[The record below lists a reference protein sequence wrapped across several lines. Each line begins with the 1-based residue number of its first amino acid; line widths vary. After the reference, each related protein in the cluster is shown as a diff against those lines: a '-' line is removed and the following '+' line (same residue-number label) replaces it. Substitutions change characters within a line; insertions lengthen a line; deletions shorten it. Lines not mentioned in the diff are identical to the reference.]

1 MKVEKSPMV
10 IRDAMQEDG
19 EVLAA
24 IYNPYITDGVVSFE
38 YEALDGEEM
47 ARRIQGITSGYPWIV
62 GEVDGV
68 IQGYAYA
75 ARWKERVAYRYCA
88 ETTVYLR
95 RGQEGRGFGT
105 LLYEELLR
113 RLSSHAIK
121 IAIACIAL
129 PNAGSVALH
138 EKLGFE
144 KVGHFPEVGYKFD
157 RWIDIGYW
165 RKAL

>member
-1 MKVEKSPMV
+1 
-10 IRDAMQEDG
+10 
-19 EVLAA
+19 LAT
-24 IYNPYITDGVVSFE
+24 IYNPYITDGVISFE
-38 YEALDGEEM
+38 YDAVDGNEM
-47 ARRIQGITSGYPWIV
+47 ARRIGRITERYPWIV
-62 GEVDGV
+62 YEIDGH

-75 ARWKERVAYRYCA
+75 SRWKERAAYHYCA

-95 RGQEGRGFGT
+95 QGQEGKGIGT

-113 RLSSHAIK
+113 RLPNHDVK
-121 IAIACIAL
+121 IAIGCIAV
-129 PNAGSVALH
+129 PNEASVALH

-144 KVGHFPEVGYKFD
+144 KVGHFPEVGFKFD

>member
-1 MKVEKSPMV
+1 M
-10 IRDAMQEDG
+10 IRDALESDG
-19 EVLAA
+19 EALSA
-24 IYNPYITDGVVSFE
+24 IYNPYITDGVISFE
-38 YEALDGEEM
+38 YDAVDGDEM
-47 ARRIQGITSGYPWIV
+47 ARRVQRITKRYPWIV
-62 GEVDGV
+62 YESDGQ

-75 ARWKERVAYRYCA
+75 SRWKERAAYHFCA

-95 RGQEGRGFGT
+95 QRQEGKGLGT

-113 RLSSHAIK
+113 RLPSHDVK
-121 IAIACIAL
+121 IAIGCIAL
-129 PNAGSVALH
+129 PNEASVALH

-144 KVGHFPEVGYKFD
+144 KVGHFPEVGYKLH

>member
-1 MKVEKSPMV
+1 M
-10 IRDAMQEDG
+10 IRDVLATDG
-19 EVLAA
+19 EALAA

-38 YEALDGEEM
+38 YDAVDGEEM
-47 ARRIQGITSGYPWIV
+47 ARRIQSITACYPWIV
-62 GEVDGV
+62 YDVDSQ

-75 ARWKERVAYRYCA
+75 SRWKERAAYRYCA

-95 RGQEGRGFGT
+95 KGQEGRGIGT
-105 LLYEELLR
+105 LLYAELLR
-113 RLSSHAIK
+113 RLPAHEVK

-129 PNAGSVALH
+129 PNEASVALH

-144 KVGHFPEVGYKFD
+144 KVGHFREVGYKFD
-157 RWIDIGYW
+157 QWIDIGYW